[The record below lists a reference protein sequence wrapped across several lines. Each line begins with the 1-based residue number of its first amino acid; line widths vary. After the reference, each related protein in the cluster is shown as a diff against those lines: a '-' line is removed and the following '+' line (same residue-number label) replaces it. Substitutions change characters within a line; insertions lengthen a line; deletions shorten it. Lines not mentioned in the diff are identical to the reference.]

1 MGNWLGLKK
10 LREDGEINLNM
21 SISVGVNDS
30 LMMDYSETEDIDVTK
45 GELKIARQEWNL
57 AQKDVISNQN
67 LVNSLQEEQIL
78 FREKMEVLKEEIV
91 TKTVNNCEK
100 YRDES
105 EALINLNL
113 IKKTLVDQRNTACE

>member
-1 MGNWLGLKK
+1 LKK
-10 LREDGEINLNM
+10 LREAGEINLNM
-21 SISVGVNDS
+21 SISIGVNDS
-30 LMMDYSETEDIDVTK
+30 LMMDYSENEDIDITK

-67 LVNSLQEEQIL
+67 LVTSLQEEQIL
-78 FREKMEVLKEEIV
+78 FREKMEILKEEIV

>member
-1 MGNWLGLKK
+1 
-10 LREDGEINLNM
+10 M

-30 LMMDYSETEDIDVTK
+30 LMMDYSETEDIDITK
-45 GELKIARQEWNL
+45 GELKIVRQEWNL

-67 LVNSLQEEQIL
+67 LVTSLQEEQIL
-78 FREKMEVLKEEIV
+78 FREKMEILKEEIV